1 MRDVIKSNKELIYK
15 IAALID
21 HTLVKA
27 NATYKDIIR
36 ICKEAKKYK
45 FASVCVNPI
54 YVSLCK
60 KILRNTNV
68 KVCSVVGFPLGAT
81 TTAIKVDEAKEAV
94 KNGADEIDMVIN
106 IGALKS
112 GDYKLVL
119 DDIKSVREITRGK
132 ILKVIIETAY
142 LTKKEKVKVCKL
154 AEQAGVDFVKTS
166 TGFGPSGATAE
177 DVRLIK
183 SVVGARIGVKA
194 AGGIRTLEDVI
205 KMLNAGATRI
215 GTSAS
220 VSIVKDKQGKTQY

>member
-183 SVVGARIGVKA
+183 SVVGTRIGVKA

-220 VSIVKDKQGKTQY
+220 VNILKSILQT

>member
-166 TGFGPSGATAE
+166 TGFGPTGATAE

-220 VSIVKDKQGKTQY
+220 VNILKSILQT

>member
-166 TGFGPSGATAE
+166 TGFGPTGATAE

-194 AGGIRTLEDVI
+194 AGRIRTLEDVI